1 MTIKAI
7 ETEYNGY
14 RFRSRLEARWAVFF
28 DAMGIR
34 YEYEPEGFELPS
46 GMYLPDFFLQEFGV
60 YVEIKPF
67 DRTVVNYVGDNNKWE
82 RKCREFRDSTGMAI
96 LLCYDDPS
104 RDVWKILY
112 AIDICDSG
120 GGFYDCAAV
129 FQSLWDKP
137 YIVVDELREDRTIFV
152 KDFEETNEHVLTMYE
167 FAMLQPRRALM
178 GFAEEVMCTRFNPD
192 DDDKLNKA
200 KKAAR
205 QARFEF
211 GETPVVP
218 HGR

>member
-28 DAMGIR
+28 DAMGIK
-34 YEYEPEGFELPS
+34 YEYEPEGFDLPS
-46 GMYLPDFFLQEFGV
+46 GRYLPDFFLKDFGV

-67 DRTVVNYVGDNNKWE
+67 DRTVVTRVGDKNKWE
-82 RKCREFRDSTGMAI
+82 QKCSEFRDSTGMAI

-104 RDVWKILY
+104 QNVWKMLY
-112 AIDICDSG
+112 AIDTCDG
-120 GGFYDCAAV
+120 GGGSYDCEAV
-129 FQSLWDKP
+129 FQSLHGKA
-137 YIVVDELREDRTIFV
+137 YIVVDDLREDRTIYV
-152 KDFEETNEHVLTMYE
+152 KDFEKYSKYVLTAYE
-167 FAMLQPRRALM
+167 FAMLQPYQALRE
-178 GFAEEVMCTRFNPD
+178 FADKVMCTSFDPD
-192 DDDKLNKA
+192 NDDMLNQA